1 MLQFIINWF
10 ETMDT
15 PPCFVVVSGVEVGCE
30 ARCGAQGKV
39 VSPLSCLG
47 ECVCVGG
54 GGRGLMWSS
63 GNDGS
68 SLHVTN
74 TIVCVLLAWAW
85 FAKAIV
91 VIRKNQPLPKP
102 CTEKKRVKV

>member
-1 MLQFIINWF
+1 MRGSLWSTGQGSL
-10 ETMDT
+10 T
-15 PPCFVVVSGVEVGCE
+15 FVMFGG
-30 ARCGAQGKV
+30 
-39 VSPLSCLG
+39 
-47 ECVCVGG
+47 VCV

-74 TIVCVLLAWAW
+74 TIFCVLLAWAW

-91 VIRKNQPLPKP
+91 VTRKNQPLPKP
-102 CTEKKRVKV
+102 CTEKKTSKSVKHACHYATKKYR